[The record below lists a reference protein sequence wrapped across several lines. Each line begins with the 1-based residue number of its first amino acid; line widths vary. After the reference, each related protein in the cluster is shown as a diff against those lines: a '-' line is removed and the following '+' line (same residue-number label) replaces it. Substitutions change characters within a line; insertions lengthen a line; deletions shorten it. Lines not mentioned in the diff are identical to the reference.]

1 MSEGLVSELELDR
14 ERLSFTLTG
23 ITGSSQMESHVINLT
38 LMSMDES
45 IMVELAGVRTEAQMP
60 ISRSC
65 SPREGD
71 LARWPNLQ
79 GVGIPAERDTEVLLL
94 IALKEKPSIFL
105 PLEVKAGEVDEP
117 IAIRYS
123 LGWTV
128 MGSVG
133 ERKKDEH
140 CSVNFLQSAH
150 DINLDSCLLNEKSP
164 TERIGQAELKL
175 ETVVRLAESIGSR
188 MHRAPFGK
196 LEQQAV
202 VNLTLSKEEQFE
214 CDNDNRTLQKQL
226 ERLWKTDFGDSVV
239 GTRVSPSVEDKMAVN
254 KMEES
259 LQRVGSHFQVALPWR
274 PGSPHL
280 TNNKPM
286 AEQRLQLLK
295 KRLLK
300 DEDLLAKYRTT
311 MQEYR
316 S

>member
-1 MSEGLVSELELDR
+1 
-14 ERLSFTLTG
+14 
-23 ITGSSQMESHVINLT
+23 
-38 LMSMDES
+38 MSMDES
-45 IMVELAGVRTEAQMP
+45 VVVELPGVRTVAQMP

-65 SPREGD
+65 VPIEGD
-71 LARWPNLQ
+71 LARWRHLQ
-79 GVGIPAERDTEVLLL
+79 GVDDIPEVRDRDVLLL
-94 IALKEKPSIFL
+94 IGLKEKPGLFL
-105 PLEVKAGEVDEP
+105 SLEVKAGDVDEP

-128 MGSVG
+128 MGPMG

-150 DINLDSCLLNEKSP
+150 DINLDSCLLNEKPP
-164 TERIGQAELKL
+164 TEKIGQAELKL
-175 ETVVRLAESIGSR
+175 ETAVRSESIGSG
-188 MHRAPFGK
+188 MHRAPIAK

-202 VNLTLSKEEQFE
+202 VNLPLSKEEQVE
-214 CDNDNRTLQKQL
+214 YDVDNETLKKQL

-239 GTRVSPSVEDKMAVN
+239 GTNVSPSVEDKMAVN

-295 KRLLK
+295 
-300 DEDLLAKYRTT
+300 
-311 MQEYR
+311 
-316 S
+316 